1 MSDTPQGPDWW
12 QASDDKWY
20 PPPRP
25 EMPGEADT
33 VAAPVGAGYAPPAG
47 PPTGPP
53 TGPPMGG
60 PSGGYAPVGAGP
72 GAPGPGPGPRPRGP
86 GFPPGAHS
94 PDGGVPAGPGR
105 QQPNRTPLYVAL
117 GGVAAAVVVG
127 SILLL
132 SSGGDDPD
140 PPGPRQQT
148 TEAAPTTR
156 PPTSEPATVDVS
168 QPDDGGGGGQGTGEL
183 SGLSVT
189 DSGFTAFDTSLGPSA
204 TYGLIIHNSGSEP
217 IESFNVNVDLYDN
230 SDALFHSWSFEVGRI
245 EAGADLG
252 IGEQVLDDVP
262 NGVSDMK
269 VAFEDEEFADPMPP
283 GTLTLEGEVGFSSDD
298 FATDISYTASSTY
311 GVDLE
316 FAHAYAILRDANNK
330 IVGAHDDFITKVP
343 ANGKTADSISVPNDD
358 IPPGVTQAEVYVD
371 AGTIF

>member
-1 MSDTPQGPDWW
+1 M
-12 QASDDKWY
+12 
-20 PPPRP
+20 
-25 EMPGEADT
+25 
-33 VAAPVGAGYAPPAG
+33 
-47 PPTGPP
+47 
-53 TGPPMGG
+53 
-60 PSGGYAPVGAGP
+60 
-72 GAPGPGPGPRPRGP
+72 
-86 GFPPGAHS
+86 
-94 PDGGVPAGPGR
+94 PAGPGGPA
-105 QQPNRTPLYVAL
+105 PNRTPLYVAI

-132 SSGGDDPD
+132 SNGGDDPD
-140 PPGPRQQT
+140 PPGPHQQT
-148 TEAAPTTR
+148 TEPAPTTR
-156 PPTSEPATVDVS
+156 PDTSEPATVDVS
-168 QPDDGGGGGQGTGEL
+168 QPDDQGGGGATGEL
-183 SGLSVT
+183 SALQVT
-189 DSGFTAFDTSLGPSA
+189 DSGFSAFDTDLGPSA
-204 TYGLIIHNSGSEP
+204 SYGLIVHNSGSEP

-230 SDALFHSWSFEVGRI
+230 GNALFHSWSFEVGRI

-252 IGEQVLDDVP
+252 IGEHVLDDVP

-269 VAFEDEEFADPMPP
+269 VAFEDEEFADPMPD

-298 FATDISYTASSTY
+298 FSTDISYTASSTY

-330 IVGAHDDFITKVP
+330 ILGAQDDFITKVP